1 MKVSDRFN
9 QIPVSVMNRFQGKG
23 LAFAKRIYAPRTV
36 GVSVGFLTVAASLFH
51 LNAAPWLWALA
62 FFNALIWPHVA
73 YYLARTSRQPYQAE
87 WRNLLTDSFCGG
99 FWIGAMGFS
108 VLPAITVVAMMAMHN
123 IAAAGP
129 RLMFSGFVA
138 QAAGIMVSLLVL
150 DPVINLESTPMQ
162 MYACLPVLVIYPIFI
177 GWMSHQVT
185 LKLREHRN
193 ILHRLSRT
201 DSLTGLLNHGAW
213 KELLDLEFAKS
224 RSLNQECVVALFDID
239 FFKTINDTYG
249 HLVGDTVLQSISQAM
264 VDNLRKNDVT
274 GRCGGDEFCV
284 ILPGANTAQARKVL
298 EKLRLAID
306 ELTYSLHEDLKVS
319 LSIGVAAYNHGLNDT
334 SAWLHEADKALYLAK
349 STGRNRV
356 VIADDIRA
364 DCQDM
369 SVQT

>member
-1 MKVSDRFN
+1 
-9 QIPVSVMNRFQGKG
+9 MNRYQGKG

-36 GVSVGFLTVAASLFH
+36 GVSVGFLTVAVSLFYV
-51 LNAAPWLWALA
+51 NAPQWLWPLA
-62 FFNALIWPHVA
+62 FFNALVWPHVA
-73 YYLARTSRQPYQAE
+73 YQLARISRHPYQAE
-87 WRNLLTDSFCGG
+87 WRNLLTDSFAGG
-99 FWIGAMGFS
+99 FWIGAMGFA
-108 VLPAITVVAMMAMHN
+108 VLPGITVVAMMAMHN

-129 RLMFSGFVA
+129 RLMLRGFVA
-138 QAAGIMVSLLVL
+138 QAAGILVSLVVL
-150 DPVINLESTPMQ
+150 DPVIDPHSTDMQ

-193 ILHRLSRT
+193 ILHKLSRT

-213 KELLDLEFAKS
+213 KELLDMEFAKS
-224 RSLNQECVVALFDID
+224 RSLNQECVIALIDID

-249 HLVGDTVLQSISQAM
+249 HLVGDTVLQSISQALI
-264 VDNLRKNDVT
+264 DNLRKTDLS

-284 ILPGANTAQARKVL
+284 ILPGANTAQASRIL

-319 LSIGVAAYNHGLNDT
+319 LSIGIAAYNHSLNDT
-334 SAWLHEADKALYLAK
+334 ASWLHEADKALYLAK

-356 VIADDIRA
+356 VSADDIRA
-364 DCQDM
+364 DCPTM
-369 SVQT
+369 STQT